1 MPLAERFHGT
11 RVFKGPTK
19 ARPIAT
25 EDYST
30 IGAVVIAPAAN
41 ATMFPLN
48 TAVTVFTADATARAA
63 LGTGGNVDAVWDA
76 IDDQANEEFGSAEV
90 QIVRVAEGAGANA
103 QAILEATIA
112 NIVGAGGALTGVHAF
127 KVPEKKAK
135 LYISPGYTSQR
146 IASAANPV
154 VAELLTIAGRNRGV
168 VIADLPNTNKEAAAV
183 YRTDFADAM
192 RLYGV
197 DPHVLVSGPG
207 GTPVSQPAS
216 GRIAGLF
223 VRRDKAEGGPHVSPS
238 NQPIGGVVGTSRPI
252 PYYDGDPDSEANWLN
267 QHNIATILAGGR
279 LWGNDTF
286 ALDPLYRYVNVVR
299 TEDAIDSAVVKSF
312 RWAMDANLNVPLGVA
327 IVQSLDAFLTDAA
340 VRGWIIQGKV
350 TFDPDANNSANM
362 VSGQLVIDYDREPYA
377 PLNDLQFR
385 ASRNP
390 DYYTLVAEG
399 IERAVQQINART
411 RRLIYGV
418 NLAA

>member
-11 RVFKGPTK
+11 RVFKGPAK

-30 IGAVVIAPAAN
+30 IGALVVAPN
-41 ATMFPLN
+41 ASATAFPLN

-76 IDDQANEEFGSAEV
+76 IDDQADENFGSAEV
-90 QIVRVAEGAGANA
+90 QIVRVAPGAGTGQA
-103 QAILEATIA
+103 QIEATIA
-112 NIVGAGGALTGVHAF
+112 NMVGAGGTLTGCHAF

-135 LYISPGYTSQR
+135 LYIAPGYMSQR
-146 IASAANPV
+146 VSNAANPL
-154 VAELLTIAGRNRGV
+154 ATELLTIAARNRGI
-168 VIADLPNTNKEAAAV
+168 VITDLPNTTKEAAAV
-183 YRTDFADAM
+183 YRADFADAKRM
-192 RLYGV
+192 YGI
-197 DPHVLVSGPG
+197 DPHALVSGSDGLPM
-207 GTPVSQPAS
+207 VQPAS
-216 GRIAGLF
+216 GRVAGMF

-238 NQPIGGVVGTSRPI
+238 NQTIGGIVGSARPI

-267 QHNIATILAGGR
+267 QHNIATIRSGGR

-299 TEDAIDSAVVKSF
+299 TEDAIDSAVAKAF
-312 RWAMDANLNVPLGVA
+312 EWAMDANLNVPLAVA

-340 VRGWIIQGKV
+340 VRGWIIQGRV
-350 TFDPDANNSANM
+350 TFDPAANNSANM
-362 VSGQLVIDYDREPYA
+362 VSGQLTIDYDREPYA

-390 DYYTLVAEG
+390 EYYDLVVEG
-399 IERAVQQINART
+399 IVRAVQQINART

-418 NLAA
+418 NLTA